1 MGMKLLDTL
10 SSTLGL
16 RTASSGPAGT
26 WRGRIGVLLSGTG
39 LECRRLRRLGDAR
52 IELEASANGTFFAVV
67 SMLGGRE
74 IVSGRWQQSSQSV
87 VFSGFR
93 LLPTARFQIQ
103 KDGKRLAL
111 THRGEHG
118 ETLTVLLSRIA

>member
-1 MGMKLLDTL
+1 MNI
-10 SSTLGL
+10 SSTFGF
-16 RTASSGPAGT
+16 RPASSEPAGF
-26 WRGRIGVLLSGTG
+26 WRGHIGVLRSGTG

-67 SMLGGRE
+67 CRGGDRE
-74 IVSGRWQQSSQSV
+74 IVSGRWQQSSQSL

-103 KDGKRLAL
+103 KEGKRLAL

-118 ETLTVLLSRIA
+118 QPLTVLLSRIA